1 MLNILQI
8 LLLYKVVTIDV
19 SLIEKKIKQLI
30 IKWLKPTNQE
40 LWMAIFAQSA
50 GTRPGPTLMG
60 RVLLGLIRN
69 RVMYG
74 FQKKNQKRV
83 QVGSGFY

>member
-40 LWMAIFAQSA
+40 F
-50 GTRPGPTLMG
+50 
-60 RVLLGLIRN
+60 V
-69 RVMYG
+69 V
-74 FQKKNQKRV
+74 
-83 QVGSGFY
+83 VGSS